1 MDLVDSDKQAGLDVK
16 VWKEFQ
22 LILDETQEVKVKPEL
37 VERFQFYEQ
46 AKKAFAIIQTGDN
59 AKYGN
64 IILKKGLALE

>member
-1 MDLVDSDKQAGLDVK
+1 MDLVDSDKQTGLDVK

-22 LILDETQEVKVKPEL
+22 QILDETQEVKVKPEL

>member
-1 MDLVDSDKQAGLDVK
+1 MDLVDSDKQVGLDVK